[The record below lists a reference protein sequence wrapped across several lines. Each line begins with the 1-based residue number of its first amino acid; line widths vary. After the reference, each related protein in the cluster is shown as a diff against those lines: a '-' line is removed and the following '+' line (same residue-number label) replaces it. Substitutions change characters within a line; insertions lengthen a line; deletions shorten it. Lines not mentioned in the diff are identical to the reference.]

1 MAGRAGLAALAL
13 LAAASPAAAEEL
25 IWGLQ
30 VEQAE
35 LRVQNGEDV
44 LAWDLDAF
52 IGGDELRL
60 TLRSEAEYG
69 LDEDAFE
76 SAETQLRLQTPV
88 SDFWDAV
95 VGVRYDTPA
104 GGPERAWA
112 VIGLHGLAPQWLE
125 IDADLFLSEHPVFR
139 FEAEYEALITN
150 RLILVPSVEIDLPLA
165 DDSRRGQ
172 GAFAPTVEIGARL
185 GYDLVDRALSPYLG
199 VHYEL
204 RLGETGDRAR
214 AAGGRRDELFAVAGI
229 RMMF

>member
-13 LAAASPAAAEEL
+13 LAAAAPAAAEEL
-25 IWGLQ
+25 VWGLQ

-35 LRVQNGEDV
+35 FRIQNGEDV

-69 LDEDAFE
+69 LEEDAFE
-76 SAETQLRLQTPV
+76 TAETQLRLQTPV

-95 VGVRYDTPA
+95 VGVRLDTPE

-112 VIGLHGLAPQWLE
+112 VVGLHGLAPQWLE
-125 IDADLFLSEHPVFR
+125 VDADLFLSEHPVFR

-165 DDSRRGQ
+165 DDARRAQ

-185 GYDLVDRALSPYLG
+185 SYDLVDRALSPYLG

-204 RLGETGDRAR
+204 RLGETGDRAL
-214 AAGGRRDELFAVAGI
+214 AAGGRRDELFAVAGV